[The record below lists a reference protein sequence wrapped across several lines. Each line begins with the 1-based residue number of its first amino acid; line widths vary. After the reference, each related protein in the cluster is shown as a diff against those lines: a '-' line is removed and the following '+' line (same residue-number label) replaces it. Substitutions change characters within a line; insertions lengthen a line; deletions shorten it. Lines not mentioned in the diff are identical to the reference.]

1 MGPIQ
6 IFVLGF
12 EDFRATGAIADQLEA
27 LSDAGTIRV
36 VDARMLYKAGDDDL
50 LAVQASDL
58 DEIEREDLR
67 AAAGA
72 LIGLGAGAVLG
83 GDEVSAAAGMV
94 LGADAALGLG
104 EIGMT
109 EEQIFSLGDALE
121 VGDALMLLVIEN
133 VWASGL
139 RDALRD
145 AGVVFAQ
152 QDYLTPEGLVA
163 LGGLLGLD
171 VALDQA
177 E

>member
-6 IFVLGF
+6 IFVFGF
-12 EDFRATGAIADQLEA
+12 EDFRATGAIAEQLEA

-36 VDARMLYKAGDDDL
+36 VDARMLYKAGDDEL

-58 DEIEREDLR
+58 DDIERDDLR

-83 GDEVSAAAGMV
+83 GDEESAAAGMI

-109 EEQIFSLGDALE
+109 DEEVFALGDTME

-152 QDYLTPEGLVA
+152 QDYLTPQGLVA
-163 LGGLLGLD
+163 LGGLLGLE
-171 VALDQA
+171 VALDVA